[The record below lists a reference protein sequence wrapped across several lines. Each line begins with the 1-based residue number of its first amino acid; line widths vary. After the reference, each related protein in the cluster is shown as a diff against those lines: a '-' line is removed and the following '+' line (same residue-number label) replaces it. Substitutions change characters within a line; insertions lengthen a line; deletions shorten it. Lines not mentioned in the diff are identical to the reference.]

1 MFTHRHPKN
10 LPIDHTSQI
19 ASNQTRLT
27 WKFFQNRLSKK
38 ITLVNMSRLLILLSL
53 PGIRIS
59 HILTA
64 IVCQQLVKYTCNNR
78 HKWSSRFSKLRERI
92 LYVQHL
98 SSRQVKARFELQYK
112 WGTWQK
118 APSCKPQHEIAKIL
132 AAWAI
137 IVKKSLVICGS
148 LDTLILLEMDLHATN
163 LVSRENLGSVQS
175 LFCSRDGHCVAEP
188 PRGGG
193 CCGGGGVRPTL
204 PIPCRNQQHQCF
216 SKYGQSIVMWLGN
229 AEKFNNA
236 DD

>member
-1 MFTHRHPKN
+1 MCTLCSLIHTQKTYLSITH
-10 LPIDHTSQI
+10 QI
-19 ASNQTRLT
+19 APNQTRLI
-27 WKFFQNRLSKK
+27 WRFFQNRLPKK
-38 ITLVNMSRLLILLSL
+38 ITLVDMNTLLILLSL
-53 PGIRIS
+53 RTGYHRQPGIRIS

-78 HKWSSRFSKLRERI
+78 HKWSLRFSKLRERI

-163 LVSRENLGSVQS
+163 LVSRESLGSVQS

-216 SKYGQSIVMWLGN
+216 SVNMVNL
-229 AEKFNNA
+229 
-236 DD
+236 